1 MARFHVGAVL
11 DRTPSPRYFEG
22 GSTHLELALV
32 GTPRA
37 ATARKL
43 RAQLPSGA
51 TFAVQIPSSF
61 VRGPKGALRHDD
73 DRPQT
78 ELIQALAAFAPTFI
92 VLSTGV
98 ELTPGPRDREAL
110 ASFAEALR
118 AAGAAPLVWQ
128 AGGLWEA
135 DEAAE
140 LCRKLGILPAVD
152 PLAPIPHEGPVA
164 YAKVRAIG
172 VHMRLG
178 DGTMA
183 RIAEGLLGLGAEDTY
198 IALDAVEGP
207 RRAWRLAQILA
218 GSADLVPTDD
228 GEDEAIDG
236 EDEDLDDDE

>member
-11 DRTPSPRYFEG
+11 DRTPSARYFEG
-22 GSTHLELALV
+22 GSTHLELVLV

-61 VRGPKGALRHDD
+61 VRGPRGALRHEDP
-73 DRPQT
+73 RPQT
-78 ELIQALAAFAPTFI
+78 ELIQSLVAFAPTFV

-110 ASFAEALR
+110 AAFVDALR
-118 AAGAAPLVWQ
+118 AGGVAPLVWD

-135 DEAAE
+135 DQAAE
-140 LCRKLGILPAVD
+140 LARKLGVLPAID
-152 PLAPIPHEGPVA
+152 PLAPIPSEGPVA
-164 YAKVRAIG
+164 YARVRAIG
-172 VHMRLG
+172 VHTRLG

-198 IALDAVEGP
+198 VALEAAEGP
-207 RRAWRLAQILA
+207 RRARRLAQILA
-218 GSADLVPTDD
+218 GSVLD
-228 GEDEAIDG
+228 GDAEQDA
-236 EDEDLDDDE
+236 LDDESDESDESDDE